1 MSKKSYNEYDVI
13 RILRRT
19 GGIKIDESTKT
30 ITVLTNAPKV
40 GNGTYGKIDYLT
52 NYCGYTVLYTNEVK
66 VVRNNNNDDYKIRH
80 NKRLKINMANMVKDA
95 MKSIK

>member
-1 MSKKSYNEYDVI
+1 MSKKNYNEYDVI

-30 ITVLTNAPKV
+30 ITVLINTPKI
-40 GNGTYGKIDYLT
+40 GNSTYGKIDYLT
-52 NYCGYTVLYTNEVK
+52 NYCGYTVLYTSEIK
-66 VVRNNNNDDYKIRH
+66 IVRNNNDDYKIRH
-80 NKRLKINMANMVKDA
+80 NKRLKVNMADMVKDA